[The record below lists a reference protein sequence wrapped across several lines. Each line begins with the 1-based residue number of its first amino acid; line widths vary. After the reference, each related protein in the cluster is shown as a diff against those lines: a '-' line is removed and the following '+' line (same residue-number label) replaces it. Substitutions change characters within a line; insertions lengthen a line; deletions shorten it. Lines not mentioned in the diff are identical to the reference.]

1 MQRRI
6 WQRNPRWSLV
16 AALVALGVGCS
27 TRPAP
32 APAPPPAPVPVGT
45 SRPITPP
52 PVTAVAAPAVNLEAL
67 SDDLFDRTN
76 TARRNA
82 GLTGLLRSV
91 NLMSAAQIQAD
102 QMVKAGRMEH
112 ELPGQDYPTLR
123 SRFAAVQYAA
133 RAAGENIAEGQRT
146 PAAVVTAWMDSSK
159 HRANILSKEYT
170 ELGTGVA
177 VARNGRLY
185 FVAVFAR
192 PGTPTP
198 ARAARPD

>member
-1 MQRRI
+1 MQHGI
-6 WQRNPRWSLV
+6 WQANFRWSLV
-16 AALVALGVGCS
+16 VALLALAAGCS
-27 TRPAP
+27 TRP

-45 SRPITPP
+45 SRPVTPP
-52 PVTAVAAPAVNLEAL
+52 PAAVAAPAVNLEAL

-91 NLMSAAQIQAD
+91 NLMAAAQLQAD
-102 QMVKAGRMEH
+102 QMVKAGRMDH
-112 ELPGQDYPTLR
+112 ELSGQDYPTLR
-123 SRFAAVQYAA
+123 SRFGAVQYAA

-146 PAAVVTAWMDSSK
+146 PAAVVAAWMDSSK
-159 HRANILSKEYT
+159 HRANILSKDYT

-177 VARNGRLY
+177 AARNGRLY

-198 ARAARPD
+198 ARAARPE

>member
-6 WQRNPRWSLV
+6 RHRNSRQWLLV
-16 AALVALGVGCS
+16 VLATLGAGCS
-27 TRPAP
+27 TSP
-32 APAPPPAPVPVGT
+32 APAPPPAPVPVPVGT
-45 SRPITPP
+45 SRPVTPP
-52 PVTAVAAPAVNLEAL
+52 PAAAAAPAVNLEAL
-67 SDDLFDRTN
+67 ADDLFDRTN

-91 NLMSAAQIQAD
+91 NLMAAAQLQAE
-102 QMVKAGRMEH
+102 QMVKAGRMAH
-112 ELPGQDYPTLR
+112 ELAGQDYPTLK

-146 PAAVVTAWMDSSK
+146 APDVVTAWMDSTK
-159 HRANILSKEYT
+159 HRANILSKDYT

-177 VARNGRLY
+177 AARNGRLY

>member
-6 WQRNPRWSLV
+6 SQWNPRRSLLV
-16 AALVALGVGCS
+16 VLAALGTGCS
-27 TRPAP
+27 TTPP
-32 APAPPPAPVPVGT
+32 PAPPPVPVPVGT
-45 SRPITPP
+45 ARPVTPP
-52 PVTAVAAPAVNLEAL
+52 PVAAAAPAVNLEAL
-67 SDDLFDRTN
+67 ADDLFDRTN

-82 GLTGLLRSV
+82 GLTGLSRSV
-91 NLMSAAQIQAD
+91 NLMAAAQLQAD
-102 QMVKAGRMEH
+102 QMVKAGRMDH
-112 ELPGQDYPTLR
+112 ELTGQPFPTLR
-123 SRFAAVQYAA
+123 SRFAAVQYQA

-146 PAAVVTAWMDSSK
+146 PPDVVTAWMDSVK
-159 HRANILSKEYT
+159 HRTNILSKDYT

-177 VARNGRLY
+177 AARNGRLY

>member
-6 WQRNPRWSLV
+6 CHWNSRQRLLV
-16 AALVALGVGCS
+16 VLAALGGGCS
-27 TRPAP
+27 TSP

-45 SRPITPP
+45 SRPVTPP
-52 PVTAVAAPAVNLEAL
+52 PAAAAVPAVNLEAL
-67 SDDLFDRTN
+67 ADDLFDRTN

-82 GLTGLLRSV
+82 GLTGLSRSV
-91 NLMSAAQIQAD
+91 NLMAAAQLQAE
-102 QMVKAGRMEH
+102 QMVKAGRMAH
-112 ELPGQDYPTLR
+112 ELPGQDFPTLK
-123 SRFAAVQYAA
+123 SRFGAVQYAA

-146 PAAVVTAWMDSSK
+146 ALDVVAAWMDSTK
-159 HRANILSKEYT
+159 HRANIVSKDYT

-177 VARNGRLY
+177 AARNGRLY

>member
-6 WQRNPRWSLV
+6 RHRNSRQWLLV
-16 AALVALGVGCS
+16 VLATLGAGCS
-27 TRPAP
+27 TSP
-32 APAPPPAPVPVGT
+32 APAPPPAPVPVPVGT
-45 SRPITPP
+45 SRPVTPP
-52 PVTAVAAPAVNLEAL
+52 PAAAAAPAVNLEAL
-67 SDDLFDRTN
+67 ADDLFDRTN

-91 NLMSAAQIQAD
+91 NLMAAAQLQAD
-102 QMVKAGRMEH
+102 QMVKAGRMAH
-112 ELPGQDYPTLR
+112 ELAGQDYPTLK

-146 PAAVVTAWMDSSK
+146 APDVVAAWMDSTK
-159 HRANILSKEYT
+159 HRANILSKDYT

-177 VARNGRLY
+177 AARNGRLY

>member
-6 WQRNPRWSLV
+6 SQRNPGWSL
-16 AALVALGVGCS
+16 LVALLALGAGCS
-27 TRPAP
+27 TTP

-45 SRPITPP
+45 SRPVTPP
-52 PVTAVAAPAVNLEAL
+52 PAAVVVPAANVEAL
-67 SDDLFDRTN
+67 ADDLFDRTN
-76 TARRNA
+76 MARRNA

-133 RAAGENIAEGQRT
+133 RAAGENIGEGQRT
-146 PAAVVTAWMDSSK
+146 PAAVVAAWMDSSK

-177 VARNGRLY
+177 AARNGRLY

-198 ARAARPD
+198 ARAARPE

>member
-1 MQRRI
+1 MQHSI
-6 WQRNPRWSLV
+6 WQANSRWSLV
-16 AALVALGVGCS
+16 VALLALAAGCS
-27 TRPAP
+27 TRP

-45 SRPITPP
+45 SRPVTPP
-52 PVTAVAAPAVNLEAL
+52 PAAVAAPAVNLEAL

-91 NLMSAAQIQAD
+91 NLMAAAQLQAD
-102 QMVKAGRMEH
+102 QMVKAGRMDH
-112 ELPGQDYPTLR
+112 ELSGQDYPTLR
-123 SRFAAVQYAA
+123 SRFGAVQYAA

-146 PAAVVTAWMDSSK
+146 PAAVVAAWMDSSK
-159 HRANILSKEYT
+159 HRANILSKDYT

-177 VARNGRLY
+177 AARNGRLY

-198 ARAARPD
+198 ARAARPE